1 MTEES
6 LEYAVLDASPIRMEY
21 SETLGNR
28 WKDVT
33 SMFELARKSRALSKE
48 EHPKLE
54 AMRQEREELYKKD
67 MEAREDDIDTEEDTA
82 SHAKMDEKEEE
93 KEEEKIIEDDEFG
106 EVEESDEGEEFDPLK
121 EMMKLVELEERE
133 GKEFKDH
140 LRALNVD
147 LKELGL
153 DDEGDWGHDEL

>member
-6 LEYAVLDASPIRMEY
+6 LEYAVLNASSLRMEY
-21 SETLGNR
+21 SESLGKR

-48 EHPKLE
+48 QHPKLE
-54 AMRQEREELYKKD
+54 AMRQEREELYQKE
-67 MEAREDDIDTEEDTA
+67 MEAKEDELETEEEA
-82 SHAKMDEKEEE
+82 SNPDKIAEKI
-93 KEEEKIIEDDEFG
+93 EEKIIEDDEFG

-153 DDEGDWGHDEL
+153 DDDGGWEHDEL